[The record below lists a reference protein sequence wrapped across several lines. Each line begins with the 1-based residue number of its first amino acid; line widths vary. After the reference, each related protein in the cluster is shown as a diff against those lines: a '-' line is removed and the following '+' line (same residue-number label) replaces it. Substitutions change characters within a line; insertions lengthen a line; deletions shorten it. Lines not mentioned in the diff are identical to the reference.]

1 MSLAVDRLVVTKC
14 SKCVDVDAMTK
25 HIMHLTLFAE
35 YGAAQSGDLTFDLSS
50 VGEGVSA
57 ADLES
62 LKIDIGKSLTDG
74 LFKKLLD
81 VEEV

>member
-1 MSLAVDRLVVTKC
+1 M
-14 SKCVDVDAMTK
+14 
-25 HIMHLTLFAE
+25 FAE
-35 YGAAQSGDLTFDLSS
+35 YGATQSDDLTFDLSS

-62 LKIDIGKSLTDG
+62 LKTDIGKSLTDG

-81 VEEV
+81 VEEVYIHVQV